1 MSSGVAK
8 QLHVRIRNTRRA
20 RGRHGTSKRGT
31 KRVLCPGAPVRVR
44 TLRSE
49 RLRDNRED
57 FDISWD
63 GRSGVCVSQRSAPVA
78 ETRGV
83 PADVLRDRDPTVLQE
98 LSGDSEQGG
107 GRSALPES
115 GVDEPDCS
123 SDKSGVCTVEMSE
136 MRRMIEVDELSHAVS
151 DLERCRDFVRR
162 MKGCRFRVSW
172 PRDYVITVQ
181 SEADLGLPMG
191 ELSRLSC
198 EYLCCPEDLVV
209 IGNVTHGSCEHSP
222 SDPIV
227 LAGECSRIYLY
238 VTETEDA
245 LYLLG
250 DNVAGFM
257 KRGLKRCYS
266 IYKEIGPGDYGK
278 DFIQRVI
285 PDSPISIA
293 EFCLASP
300 GMLFPL
306 PWPMGAV
313 IKTVGPRK
321 RRFVR
326 HGGFSTM
333 VYFATVVGRHLAP
346 IYREI
351 LLAVD
356 EHGGIFSYNPWE
368 DTVTRICGSIV
379 ELFAVG
385 LRPVKKTYRFRTR
398 LPPIFGDRPP
408 QCPHVGAVI
417 LPKGL
422 CGNDSTVRCLCR
434 IFDILIGK
442 TGKGRN
448 VQ

>member
-1 MSSGVAK
+1 MSSGVAN
-8 QLHVRIRNTRRA
+8 QLHVRVRNTRRG
-20 RGRHGTSKRGT
+20 RGRHGASKRGT
-31 KRVLCPGAPVRVR
+31 KRVLCPRAPVRVR
-44 TLRSE
+44 ALRSE
-49 RLRDNRED
+49 RVRDDRKD
-57 FDISWD
+57 PDVSWD
-63 GRSGVCVSQRSAPVA
+63 GRSGVCVPQGGAPIA
-78 ETRGV
+78 EARGV
-83 PADVLRDRDPTVLQE
+83 PTDVLRDRDPTVLQE
-98 LSGDSEQGG
+98 LSGDSEQTG

-115 GVDEPDCS
+115 GVDGPGPS
-123 SDKSGVCTVEMSE
+123 SDEDDAREFEIPE
-136 MRRMIEVDELSHAVS
+136 MRRMIEVDELSYAVS

-172 PRDYVITVQ
+172 PRDYVLTVR

-198 EYLCCPEDLVV
+198 EYLCCPEELVA
-209 IGNVTHGSCEHSP
+209 IGSVAHASCERDS

-250 DNVAGFM
+250 DNVAGFV
-257 KRGLKRCYS
+257 KRGLKRFYS
-266 IYKEIGPGDYGK
+266 IYKEVGPGDYGK

-285 PDSPISIA
+285 PDSPVSIA

-321 RRFVR
+321 RRFAR
-326 HGGFSTM
+326 HGGSSTM
-333 VYFATVVGRHLAP
+333 VYFATVVGKHLAP

-356 EHGGIFSYNPWE
+356 ERGGIFSYNPWE
-368 DTVTRICGSIV
+368 DAVTRICDSIV

-398 LPPIFGDRPP
+398 LPPIFGDKPP

-417 LPKGL
+417 LPRGL

-434 IFDILIGK
+434 IFDILVGK
-442 TGKGRN
+442 SGRGRN
-448 VQ
+448 T